1 MKKAIWL
8 ASLASTVAVSP
19 APLMAQSTAIEPDSE
34 SADDNVIVVTAT
46 RREGEL
52 QDAPL
57 AVTAFGDQ
65 VLQERSIASV
75 EDVGAIAP
83 GVQIARYQGDT
94 SIFIRGI
101 GTPTIIAGNDSSTA
115 AYLNGTFLS
124 RAAAIGPAFFDVER
138 IEVLRGPQGT
148 LYGRNATGGAVNIV
162 SRRPSD
168 TLEADARLTLGNF
181 DLVRFTGG
189 VGGPLADGIR
199 ARIAVQAEDRDGFA
213 TLIRP
218 DTSTQDA
225 DDARNLAT
233 RLTLEADLGSSAML
247 TLTGD
252 YFEADDRANVF
263 YFASGGYAEEVPNWF
278 DSREGQQTLPYFA
291 IKNAGRVTPRKSR
304 DLFAD
309 VPYFNDVEVWGV
321 TGHLDWDIGDYGL
334 QLLTSYRETTTNSQ
348 NEFDLSDT
356 FNTRVGRAEDHSQF
370 TADAQLTSPAGGAFS
385 WIAGVSYFREDNLID
400 NDVFGNFW
408 EPILIQGL
416 TDLQTA
422 GVLPPFPVVIPQ
434 TDACCNL
441 QLSGQQE
448 TEAIAVFADAELE
461 LSDRLVLRAGGRYAW
476 EERDGAQRFELLIE
490 PDIRFAPEVAFFPNA
505 VTDQRGQAVPDPFG
519 FVVAP
524 VNGPTSFDAFTPK
537 IGLDFTPSDDLLIYA
552 TIQRGFK
559 SGGYNIGS
567 SQLDPFEPEKI
578 WSYELGLKG
587 SFLDGALDLASAV
600 FFYDYTNLQAQ
611 DSVANQPIIRNV
623 GAAEVLGFEVEA
635 LARLGSGFRL
645 EANATFLDAT
655 FTEGELTEPLRPA
668 PLDQPPGSLLRDLD
682 GLRLPRAP
690 EWKLGGAVQWD
701 GETNDGGEILARLS
715 YVWQSEVFF
724 TIFNIEAASEPSYGL
739 LDARLAYTTPNGRW
753 SVAAFG
759 KNLTDETYFTNQIL
773 TGTVYG
779 AEFVGPLGPP
789 RTYGVE
795 FGFRF

>member
-1 MKKAIWL
+1 MKTAIGL
-8 ASLASTVAVSP
+8 AGLAGATIVSP
-19 APLMAQSTAIEPDSE
+19 VPLYAQDAGQSAETAD
-34 SADDNVIVVTAT
+34 AQDNVIVVTAT

-57 AVTAFGDQ
+57 AVTALSDE
-65 VLQERSIASV
+65 VLQERSIATV

-162 SRRPSD
+162 TKRPGE
-168 TLEADARLTLGNF
+168 TLEADARLTVGNY
-181 DLVRFTGG
+181 DLVRFSGG
-189 VGGPLADGIR
+189 LGGPLAEGLR
-199 ARIAVQAEDRDGFA
+199 ARIAMQAEERDGYA

-218 DTSTQDA
+218 DDSTQDA
-225 DDARNLAT
+225 DDAGNIAA
-233 RLTLEADLGSSAML
+233 RLTIEADIGSSAML

-252 YFEADDRANVF
+252 YFEADDRANTF
-263 YFASGGYAEEVPNWF
+263 YFASAGYGEEVPNWYQ
-278 DSREGQQTLPYFA
+278 SREGQQTLPYFA
-291 IKNAGRVTPRKSR
+291 IKNAGRVTARKSR
-304 DLFAD
+304 DLYAD
-309 VPYFNDVEVWGV
+309 VPYFNEVEVWGV
-321 TGHLDWDIGDYGL
+321 TGQLDWDIGDYAL
-334 QLLTSYRETTTNSQ
+334 QLLSSYRETTTSSQ

-356 FNTRVGRAEDHSQF
+356 FNTRVGRAEDHWQF
-370 TADAQLTSPAGGAFS
+370 TADAQITSPSGDAFS

-400 NDVFGNFW
+400 NDVFGDFW

-434 TDACCNL
+434 TTACCNI

-448 TEAIAVFADAELE
+448 TEAIAVFADAQLA
-461 LSDRLVLRAGGRYAW
+461 LSDSLTLRAGGRYSW

-524 VNGPTSFDAFTPK
+524 VNGPTTFEAFTPK
-537 IGLDFTPSDDLLIYA
+537 IGLDFTPSDDLLVYA

-587 SFLDGALDLASAV
+587 SLLEGALDFSSAV

-623 GAAEVLGFEVEA
+623 GAAEILGFEFESV
-635 LARLGSGFRL
+635 ARLGAGFRV
-645 EANATFLDAT
+645 EANATYLDAT

-668 PLDQPPGSLLRDLD
+668 PANQPPGSLLRDLD

-690 EWKLGGAVQWD
+690 EWKLGGAIQWD
-701 GETNDGGEILARLS
+701 GETGNGGELLARLS
-715 YVWQSEVFF
+715 YVWQSEVYF
-724 TIFNIEAASEPSYGL
+724 TIFNIEAASEPSYGV
-739 LDARLAYTTPNGRW
+739 LDARLGYTTPNGRW

-795 FGFRF
+795 IGFNF